1 MPWTKKNPKNDLFL
15 PHLALICATILWGAA
30 NPVIK
35 LTLGY
40 VPPLTFLFL
49 RFLAACLILLPYII
63 YQTQKTKIAK
73 RDLVN
78 FFLFGLLSQT
88 SLAFIF
94 VGLEYTTVLETTIIG
109 VLGSIMVVA
118 AGHYFYNDK
127 VNKQVKIGL
136 LIATLGTL
144 FVIVEPLITKN
155 LHNRKILEQVFG
167 NSLILMYNVT
177 WVLFIVWS
185 KFSLTGEKTKLM
197 KKALSFMH
205 LKQMSKE
212 YSPTLLTAVSLYV
225 GLITIMP
232 LALLENIGLLGRLS
246 SFDILSIDWRGVLGI
261 LYMAIGSS
269 IVAYMI
275 YQWSLKYV
283 TVSDTAFFGYLSPI
297 VTLPFAYIFL
307 GEVPNRF
314 MFIGSL
320 VIAFGVVIAEKN
332 LKT

>member
-1 MPWTKKNPKNDLFL
+1 MPKNDLFL
-15 PHLALICATILWGAA
+15 PHLALVCATVLWGAA
-30 NPVIK
+30 NPIIK
-35 LTLGY
+35 ITLGY

-49 RFLAACLILLPYII
+49 RFLTACFILLPYVI
-63 YQTQKTKIAK
+63 YQIQKTKIAK
-73 RDLVN
+73 RDLKN

-136 LIATLGTL
+136 LVATLGTL
-144 FVIVEPLITKN
+144 FIIVEPLITKN
-155 LHNRKILEQVFG
+155 FHDRKILEQVFG

-185 KFSLTGEKTKLM
+185 KFSLTGEKSKLM
-197 KKALSFMH
+197 RKSLSFMH

-225 GLITIMP
+225 GLITVTP
-232 LALLENIGLLGRLS
+232 LALLENMGFLGRLS
-246 SFDILSIDWRGVLGI
+246 SFDILSIDGRGVLGI

-269 IVAYMI
+269 IIAYMI

-283 TVSDTAFFGYLSPI
+283 TVSDTAFFGYLAPI

-307 GEVPNRF
+307 GEVPNQF
-314 MFIGSL
+314 MLIGGL
-320 VIAFGVVIAEKN
+320 AIAAGVVISEKN

>member
-1 MPWTKKNPKNDLFL
+1 MPWCKKTLKNNLFL
-15 PHLALICATILWGAA
+15 PHFALICATVLWGAA

-49 RFLAACLILLPYII
+49 RFLAACVILLPYII
-63 YQTQKTKIAK
+63 YQIQKTKIAK
-73 RDLVN
+73 KDLLN

-88 SLAFIF
+88 SLVFIF

-144 FVIVEPLITKN
+144 FVILEPLITKN
-155 LHNRKILEQVFG
+155 FHDKRIIERVFG
-167 NSLILMYNVT
+167 NSLILMYNFT
-177 WVLFIVWS
+177 WVIFIIWS
-185 KFSLTGEKTKLM
+185 KFSLTGEKSKLM
-197 KKALSFMH
+197 KKTLSFIH
-205 LKQMSKE
+205 LKQMSKA
-212 YSPTLLTAVSLYV
+212 YSPTLLTATSLYV
-225 GLITIMP
+225 GLITVIP
-232 LALLENIGLLGRLS
+232 LAFLENMGVLGRLS
-246 SFDILSIDWRGVLGI
+246 SFDILSIDGRGVLGI

-269 IVAYMI
+269 IIAYMI
-275 YQWSLKYV
+275 YQWALEYV

-297 VTLPFAYIFL
+297 VTLPFSYLFL
-307 GEVPNRF
+307 GEIPNWY
-314 MFIGSL
+314 MLIGSL
-320 VIAFGVVIAEKN
+320 VIAGGVVIAEKN

>member
-1 MPWTKKNPKNDLFL
+1 MPRTYKTLKNDLFL
-15 PHLALICATILWGAA
+15 PHLALVCATVLWGAA

-49 RFLAACLILLPYII
+49 RFLTACFILLPYII
-63 YQTQKTKIAK
+63 YQIQKTKIAK
-73 RDLVN
+73 KDLIN

-127 VNKQVKIGL
+127 VNRQVKIGL
-136 LIATLGTL
+136 LVATLGTL
-144 FVIVEPLITKN
+144 FVILEPLITKN
-155 LHNRKILEQVFG
+155 FHDRKILERVLG
-167 NSLILMYNVT
+167 NSLILMYNIT

-185 KFSLTGEKTKLM
+185 KFSLTGEKSKLM
-197 KKALSFMH
+197 KKSLSFLH

-212 YSPTLLTAVSLYV
+212 YSSSLLTATSLYV

-232 LALLENIGLLGRLS
+232 LALLENMGLLGQLS
-246 SFDILSIDWRGVLGI
+246 SFNILSIDNRGILGI

-297 VTLPFAYIFL
+297 VTLPFAYLFL

-314 MFIGSL
+314 MFIGGL
-320 VIAFGVVIAEKN
+320 AIAAGVVIAEKN
-332 LKT
+332 LRT

>member
-1 MPWTKKNPKNDLFL
+1 MPWNKKPPKNYLSL
-15 PHLALICATILWGAA
+15 AHLALIAATILWGAA
-30 NPVIK
+30 NPIIK

-49 RFLAACLILLPYII
+49 RFLAACLLLLPYLI
-63 YQTQKTKIAK
+63 YQIQKTKIAK
-73 RDLVN
+73 RDLIN

-88 SLAFIF
+88 SLIFIF

-127 VNKQVKIGL
+127 VNKKVKMGL

-144 FVIVEPLITKN
+144 FVIVEPLINNSLLDKEIQE
-155 LHNRKILEQVFG
+155 RIFG
-167 NSLILMYNVT
+167 NGLILLYNIT
-177 WVLFIVWS
+177 WVIFIVWS
-185 KFSLTGEKTKLM
+185 KFSLSGEESKLM
-197 KKALSFMH
+197 RKTLSFIH
-205 LKQMSKE
+205 LRKMTKE
-212 YSPTLLTAVSLYV
+212 YSPSLLTSMSLYV
-225 GLITIMP
+225 GLITVMP
-232 LALLENIGLLGRLS
+232 LALLENMGLLGKIL
-246 SFDILSIDWRGVLGI
+246 SFDILSIDGRGILGI

-269 IVAYMI
+269 IIAYMI

-297 VTLPFAYIFL
+297 VTLPFSYMFL

-320 VIAFGVVIAEKN
+320 VIAAGVVMAEKN